1 MTFKVRVA
9 DNGYIVESD
18 GFIDVYEDREKGD
31 NMPREMLEDLLSDL
45 INPIIHGEAT
55 EFVVKV
61 EVKGI
66 K

>member
-18 GFIDVYEDREKGD
+18 GFIDVYEDRTKGD
-31 NMPREMLEDLLSDL
+31 DMPKEMLEDLLSDL
-45 INPIIHGEAT
+45 INPIIDGEAT